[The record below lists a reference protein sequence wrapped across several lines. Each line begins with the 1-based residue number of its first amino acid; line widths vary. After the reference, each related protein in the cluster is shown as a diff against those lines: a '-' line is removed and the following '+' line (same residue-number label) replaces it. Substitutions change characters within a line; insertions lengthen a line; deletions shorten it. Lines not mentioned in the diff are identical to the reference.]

1 MSVYHR
7 VPAAT
12 FASRRVSHPSAP
24 QYHRPSPVQK
34 SQTVE
39 ANVSARHPN
48 VSIPRLR
55 EAIHSLDSKMAS
67 LMIQRHELEAHLEQ
81 AVRLQSPIH
90 RLPNELLRA
99 IFVIGV
105 LRIEDENPVM
115 VPTLMLVWS
124 VVCPT
129 AFCSDSLSDSVQ
141 SLLGGGRSRYSSVM
155 GQNFCQSA
163 RFT

>member
-7 VPAAT
+7 VPAST
-12 FASRRVSHPSAP
+12 FAPRRVSHSSAP
-24 QYHRPSPVQK
+24 QYHRASPVLKPQA
-34 SQTVE
+34 VE
-39 ANVSARHPN
+39 ANVSARQPN
-48 VSIPRLR
+48 VTIPRLR

-67 LMIQRHELEAHLEQ
+67 LMSQRHELEAHLEQ

-105 LRIEDENPVM
+105 LRIGDENPVM

-124 VVCPT
+124 VVCPLI
-129 AFCSDSLSDSVQ
+129 FSLDCVI
-141 SLLGGGRSRYSSVM
+141 
-155 GQNFCQSA
+155 
-163 RFT
+163 